1 MGGGPGKAATP
12 ETNAYETTAR
22 IEGRAASNGGAV
34 PGCKLE
40 RAVERPAAV
49 ITAVESEES

>member
-1 MGGGPGKAATP
+1 MGGGPGKVATP

-22 IEGRAASNGGAV
+22 DEGRAASDGGAV

-40 RAVERPAAV
+40 RAVERPAV
-49 ITAVESEES
+49 EMTTVESEES